1 MKHLKKITAM
11 LLALLMVV
19 GLTACG
25 AQEEVF
31 AVRVDLPEELA
42 TLDPAMVT
50 NDAERTVV
58 SHLYENLMKLTHL
71 GEGQVG
77 MANGLAANYECVNN
91 LDGTQTYTFSLRPG
105 ITWSDGE
112 PVKAEDFVYAW
123 QRLADPKT
131 ESPNAEVLEMV
142 AGYAEARKK
151 GDMSLLQ
158 VSAPDERTLVVAL
171 NRSCPNFP
179 RLVCTQAATM
189 PLRADVVER
198 SNWDTPQATLVVN
211 GAYRVVKA
219 RQNGVLTLT
228 SDDSYHDF
236 RRLGPEELQFT
247 FGGSGADAADFV
259 LTYAGVEDET
269 LWQAAPVART
279 GSLVINQMA
288 TLSEELRLAMGLVID
303 RQELSDL
310 LGSVYVPAEGL
321 IPHGICNTQGAEF
334 RSAAGVL
341 IDSDP
346 ETYEARCQQA
356 KDLLG
361 YQTIPENV
369 TLLYVS
375 DPATDAVARTLRKT
389 WQEKLG
395 LTVALESVEQEAMLD
410 ALQKGEF
417 AAALVM
423 MESRSNDPAELLQQW
438 TSASKENYANIH
450 NSAYDLLLQV
460 SDKSASEVARDAY
473 LADAERMLLESGYV
487 IPICHARGNWQLKE
501 TLQGVFHDGFGRFF
515 FTGVVEKAK

>member
-1 MKHLKKITAM
+1 MKHLKKMTAL
-11 LLALLMVV
+11 LLALLLTA

-25 AQEEVF
+25 TQEEVF
-31 AVRVDLPEELA
+31 SVHVDLPEELT

-58 SHLYENLMKLTHL
+58 SHLYENLMKLNQL
-71 GEGQVG
+71 GDGQTVL
-77 MANGLAANYECVNN
+77 ANGLAASYECVDN
-91 LDGTQTYTFSLRPG
+91 LDGTQTYTFSLRSG

-112 PVKAEDFVYAW
+112 PVTAEDFVYAW
-123 QRLADPKT
+123 QRLVDPAT

-142 AGYAEARKK
+142 AGYSEARKK

-179 RLVCTQAATM
+179 QLVCTQAATM

-198 SNWDTPQATLVVN
+198 SNWDTPQAALVVN
-211 GAYRVVKA
+211 GAYRVVKV

-228 SDDSYHDF
+228 SDDSYHDY

-247 FGGSGADAADFV
+247 FGGSGAEEADFV
-259 LTYAGVEDET
+259 LTYEGVEDET
-269 LWQAAPVART
+269 LWQAAPVAST

-288 TLSEELRLAMGLVID
+288 TLSEELRQAMGLVID

-310 LGSVYVPAEGL
+310 LGSTYVPAEGL
-321 IPHGICNTQGAEF
+321 IPYGIRNTQGAEF
-334 RSAAGVL
+334 RSAAGAL

-346 ETYEARCQQA
+346 ETYEERCQQA
-356 KDLLG
+356 KDILG

-395 LTVALESVEQEAMLD
+395 LTVTLDAMEQEAMIET
-410 ALQKGEF
+410 LQKGDF
-417 AAALVM
+417 TMALVM
-423 MESRSNDPAELLQQW
+423 MESESNDPAAMLQQW
-438 TSASKENYANIH
+438 TSASAENYAHIH

-473 LADAERMLLESGYV
+473 LADAERMLLESAYV
-487 IPICHARGNWQLKE
+487 TPICHVSGSWKMNE
-501 TLQGVFHDGFGRFF
+501 ELQGVFHDGFGRFF
-515 FTGVVEKAK
+515 FTSVTEKAK